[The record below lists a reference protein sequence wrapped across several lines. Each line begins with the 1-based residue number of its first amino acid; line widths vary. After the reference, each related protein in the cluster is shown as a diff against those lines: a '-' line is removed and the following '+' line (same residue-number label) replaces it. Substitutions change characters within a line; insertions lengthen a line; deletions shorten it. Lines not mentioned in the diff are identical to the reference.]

1 MCCTVDGVMG
11 IGDAAVA
18 LEIVDI
24 DGDGR
29 IGMLDFIHF
38 AARLKAAH
46 EVRSGINSIY
56 SVAYILWCYFNM
68 SSSSSSLLLL
78 LLLLLHVIIGNS
90 RGVEEYRMI

>member
-1 MCCTVDGVMG
+1 MLCAYVDGVMG
-11 IGDAAVA
+11 IGDAADA

-46 EVRSGINSIY
+46 EVRY
-56 SVAYILWCYFNM
+56 YFN
-68 SSSSSSLLLL
+68 L
-78 LLLLLHVIIGNS
+78 
-90 RGVEEYRMI
+90 Y